1 MSLFGPVFHKEL
13 LELSRRRSTFFL
25 RVLAG
30 FALLFVFLVFGELH
44 ARPHL
49 SMSITKLQAAIAQ
62 EVFENWVW
70 YQWWIVI
77 GVMPLLTC
85 GLVATERE
93 TGSLPLL
100 FTTHLTNREIILGK
114 LASRLVTVFLLCF
127 SALPVLVL
135 LGLLG
140 GIDLDRLFRIY
151 LMTFAAA
158 ALAASV
164 GVYLSTTAKRPWVA
178 AIQTYATLGVLWG
191 VVPWGSIFGYVVY
204 GSIRGAP
211 RVGPPGQDLMPFLM
225 IAAPY
230 LPIYF
235 FVEQR
240 AMMFFARM
248 LDWEH
253 VLAYVGA
260 WLGLS
265 AIFLFLAMRALRKD
279 LKASLFSRVVGGIA
293 GAVFRP
299 FKRAATK
306 KFGIESALFWRMRFA
321 GFKIFE
327 GNPIVWRD
335 RRADVYDP
343 DGNVLRMQMF
353 VWIFAVPLCLLF
365 TAMGHRGGEQFGWL
379 ISIEVAL
386 LHVMLAVVG
395 ASAISRERQRGS
407 LDVLLLSKMPS
418 WSIIVG
424 TVQGVFWTCTP
435 TLILIGGTMALQIW
449 GEGWVNG
456 YGYSRFRLEFAALTV
471 CYSLFISTASV
482 FISSSAAKPNHAIAA
497 SVVVGLALWFFP
509 MPVNS
514 AWMILEG
521 QFFRQTPLVPIFV
534 IGYVVLLVGALLIA
548 ARLLAK
554 DKPFPA
560 AVVFV
565 LTIPMLLFFFAPNYG
580 RSSNVTLFLRWVL
593 ALKDERRHLSGQRPE
608 ETFDLMTTSSA
619 VLLCSLLA
627 LLALVYWKG
636 DRFFG
641 RMQTRQRPGAKPP
654 FVGRNTPARS
664 SHVPMPT
671 NAPA

>member
-25 RVLAG
+25 RALAG
-30 FALLFVFLVFGELH
+30 FALLFVFFVFGELRS
-44 ARPHL
+44 RPYQSL
-49 SMSITKLQAAIAQ
+49 SITKLQAAVAQ

-70 YQWWIVI
+70 WQWWIVV

-191 VVPWGSIFGYVVY
+191 VVPFGTIFGYSVY
-204 GSIRGAP
+204 RNSIGSP
-211 RVGPPGQDLMPFLM
+211 VMGPPDREIMFMVMCTG
-225 IAAPY
+225 PY
-230 LPIYF
+230 LPVYF
-235 FVEQR
+235 LTEQQMTR
-240 AMMFFARM
+240 FFAGM
-248 LDWEH
+248 LDWPS
-253 VLAYVGA
+253 VWTYVGA
-260 WLGLS
+260 WFGLS
-265 AIFLFLAMRALRKD
+265 AVCLFFAMRALRKD

-293 GAVFRP
+293 GAIFRP

-306 KFGIESALFWRMRFA
+306 KFGIESALFWRLRFA
-321 GFKIFE
+321 GFKVFE

-343 DGNVLRMQMF
+343 DGNMLRLQVFLWM
-353 VWIFAVPLCLLF
+353 FAVPMCLLF
-365 TAMGHRGGEQFGWL
+365 MAMDRGSTQFFGYL
-379 ISIEVAL
+379 IGLEIAF
-386 LHVMLAVVG
+386 LHVMLSVVG

-418 WSIIVG
+418 WSIIIG

-435 TLILIGGTMALQIW
+435 TLILIGATMAIKSWSQGVW
-449 GEGWVNG
+449 SGFG
-456 YGYSRFRLEFAALTV
+456 YAVFDFEFFALLLGYSIFIV
-471 CYSLFISTASV
+471 VGSVVISTST
-482 FISSSAAKPNHAIAA
+482 SKPNHAITA
-497 SVVVGLALWFFP
+497 SVGIGLIHWFFP
-509 MPVNS
+509 LPVGIGM
-514 AWMILEG
+514 AVFG
-521 QFFRQTPLVPIFV
+521 HAPIRD
-534 IGYVVLLVGALLIA
+534 IVVLVLVWVFALLLIGALFLAARFLRTSRPFAAAVTLVGAMPVAMLFFAPRIRGNMDVSLFLRWAGSLRNGSWNSIATSSGDPEADAFWVASIYFASSLCVLLIA
-548 ARLLAK
+548 A
-554 DKPFPA
+554 
-560 AVVFV
+560 
-565 LTIPMLLFFFAPNYG
+565 
-580 RSSNVTLFLRWVL
+580 W
-593 ALKDERRHLSGQRPE
+593 Q
-608 ETFDLMTTSSA
+608 
-619 VLLCSLLA
+619 
-627 LLALVYWKG
+627 G
-636 DRFFG
+636 DRLFG
-641 RMQTRQRPGAKPP
+641 RMQARQRPGANPP
-654 FVGRNTPARS
+654 FVGRNTPVSS